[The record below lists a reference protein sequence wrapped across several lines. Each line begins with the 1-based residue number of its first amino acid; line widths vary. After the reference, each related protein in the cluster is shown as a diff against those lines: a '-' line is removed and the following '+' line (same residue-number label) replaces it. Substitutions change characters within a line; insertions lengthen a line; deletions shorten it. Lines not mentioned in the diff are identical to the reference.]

1 MANNLLEKFKNLLGL
16 NEELMDDEEEMQH
29 EEQAPAVQ
37 QAPVQNNAI
46 MNTAPQEDV
55 NIFDDILVEEPKK
68 RRIARP
74 AAQNN
79 NIIDFSTPPSNEM
92 VIVEPKGYDDAMKV
106 VSLLKSKKSVIV
118 NVVGTSL
125 TAEDTNHILDFI
137 CGAVCAIDGNQKTV
151 TKEGGVY
158 LFTPGN
164 ININTLEAE
173 QPRMVDK
180 SGNNLFLTIND
191 ITFNSQKTK
200 VS

>member
-1 MANNLLEKFKNLLGL
+1 MAYGILEKFKNLLGL
-16 NEELMDDEEEMQH
+16 NEELIDDEEEMQH
-29 EEQAPAVQ
+29 EEVQ
-37 QAPVQNNAI
+37 QNTSSPVQVSPI
-46 MNTAPQEDV
+46 PSYMPQEEI
-55 NIFDDILVEEPKK
+55 NIFDDVLQEEKRKK
-68 RRIARP
+68 VSRP
-74 AAQNN
+74 TASSN

-92 VIVEPKGYDDAMKV
+92 VIVEPKNYDDAMKV
-106 VSLLKSKKSVIV
+106 VSLLKAKKSVIV

-125 TAEDTNHILDFI
+125 TPEDTNHILDFI

-164 ININTLEAE
+164 ININTLEATE
-173 QPRMVDK
+173 PPRMVDK

-191 ITFNSQKTK
+191 ITFNKKVK